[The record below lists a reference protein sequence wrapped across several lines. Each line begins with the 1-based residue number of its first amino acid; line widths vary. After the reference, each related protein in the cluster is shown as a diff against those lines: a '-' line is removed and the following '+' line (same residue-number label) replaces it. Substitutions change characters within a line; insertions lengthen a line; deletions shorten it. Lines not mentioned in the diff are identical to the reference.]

1 MLVVEPAHSPR
12 GIKLM
17 SRRVSLRLA
26 IAAIFAAAVLPLTT
40 LGQSQDSPAQSVA
53 DAARRAREQKKAAAK
68 QPAPVITDDTLKPAA
83 PAAQAANAPTP
94 PQSPEAAPAPPRAP
108 TAQPA
113 ADSSG
118 APDASAAPAP
128 AGQPAP
134 AADAGDTD
142 QKAKDAAEV
151 ATLKQQIA
159 EAQKDLDLL
168 QRELG
173 LQQDTYFSN
182 PDHSHDPAGK
192 AKLDA
197 MLEQITDK
205 HQAVDA
211 LKRQLAALPG
221 SSAVAAPPA
230 PTAPPQI

>member
-17 SRRVSLRLA
+17 SRRISLRLA
-26 IAAIFAAAVLPLTT
+26 IAAMFAAAVLVLTT
-40 LGQSQDSPAQSVA
+40 LAQSQDSPAQSVA
-53 DAARRAREQKKAAAK
+53 DAARRAREQKKTAAK
-68 QPAPVITDDTLKPAA
+68 QPAPT
-83 PAAQAANAPTP
+83 
-94 PQSPEAAPAPPRAP
+94 QSPE
-108 TAQPA
+108 
-113 ADSSG
+113 
-118 APDASAAPAP
+118 AAPAP

-134 AADAGDTD
+134 AANAGDTD
-142 QKAKDAAEV
+142 QKAKDSAEL

-159 EAQKDLDLL
+159 DAQKDLDLL

-182 PDHSHDPAGK
+182 PGHSHDLAGK

-197 MLEQITDK
+197 MLEQITGK
-205 HQAVDA
+205 QQAVDA
-211 LKRQLAALPG
+211 LKTQLAALPG
-221 SSAVAAPPA
+221 SSGSAAPPA